1 MALHPAPSVLVK
13 DVLIYN
19 GLGQPESELQD
30 ILVLGGH
37 ISAIGTGLTEPE
49 GAIIIEGK
57 GAAVIP
63 GLFDM
68 LANCGE
74 PRHEHLETF
83 SSLSDTALAGGF
95 TGIAMAPNADSAADS
110 QDYNDFVRH
119 KGSQYGCDIYPFA
132 AISQQQKGQKLA
144 DLIDLQHAGAVGYFD
159 GSAPIQN
166 TDLMVKA
173 LQYAR
178 HTGLMVINR
187 PEDHCLAQF
196 GQMHEGLTSTLL
208 GLKAIPSLAEVM
220 MVKRDLDLLRHVGG
234 RLHLSCLSTAEAV
247 DLVRAAKAE
256 GLAVSASVSVAQLLF
271 TDEDLTNLDS
281 NLKAEP
287 PFRSEADKSALLA
300 GLKDGTIDVIVTNH
314 TPLDI
319 ESKRLEFD
327 MASPGIIMLQTA
339 LPALLTAYPDQ
350 DLGFWLPKLG
360 HNARALLS
368 LAQPR
373 ISVGQVAQFV
383 VIDPDQA
390 FEFSAKVNKSKSAN
404 TPFFNKKLKGRILA
418 SVHHKISIY

>member
-1 MALHPAPSVLVK
+1 
-13 DVLIYN
+13 
-19 GLGQPESELQD
+19 
-30 ILVLGGH
+30 
-37 ISAIGTGLTEPE
+37 
-49 GAIIIEGK
+49 
-57 GAAVIP
+57 
-63 GLFDM
+63 
-68 LANCGE
+68 
-74 PRHEHLETF
+74 
-83 SSLSDTALAGGF
+83 
-95 TGIAMAPNADSAADS
+95 
-110 QDYNDFVRH
+110 
-119 KGSQYGCDIYPFA
+119 
-132 AISQQQKGQKLA
+132 
-144 DLIDLQHAGAVGYFD
+144 
-159 GSAPIQN
+159 
-166 TDLMVKA
+166 MVKA

>member
-1 MALHPAPSVLVK
+1 MAFHPAASVLVK

-30 ILVLGGH
+30 ILVLDGL
-37 ISAIGTGLTEPE
+37 ISAIGTGLTVPE
-49 GAIIIEGK
+49 GITVIEGK
-57 GAAVIP
+57 GAAAIP

-68 LANCGE
+68 LASCGE
-74 PRHEHLETF
+74 PGHEHLDTF
-83 SSLSDTALAGGF
+83 SSLTNAALAGGF
-95 TGIAMAPNADSAADS
+95 TGIAISPNAGAAADT
-110 QDYNDFVRH
+110 QDYVHFVRH
-119 KGSQYGCDIYPFA
+119 KGSQYGCDLFPYA

-144 DLIDLQHAGAVGYFD
+144 DLIDLQQAGAIGYYD
-159 GSAPIQN
+159 GSAPIHN

-173 LQYAR
+173 LQYAQ

-187 PEDHCLAQF
+187 PEDHWLAQF
-196 GQMHEGLTSTLL
+196 GQMHEGFTSTLL

-247 DLVRAAKAE
+247 NLVRAGKAE

-271 TDEDLTNLDS
+271 TDQDLGDLNS

-287 PFRSEADKSALLA
+287 PFRSEADKTALLA
-300 GLKDGTIDVIVTNH
+300 GLKDGTIDVVVTNH

-327 MASPGIIMLQTA
+327 MASPGMIMLQTA
-339 LPALLTAYPDQ
+339 LPALLTAYPD
-350 DLGFWLPKLG
+350 LNLEFWIPKLG
-360 HNARALLS
+360 HNARALLL
-368 LAQPR
+368 LAQPN
-373 ISVGQVAQFV
+373 ISVGEVAQFI
-383 VIDPDQA
+383 VIDPDQT

-404 TPFFNKKLKGRILA
+404 TPLFNKKLKGRILA
-418 SVHHKISIY
+418 SAYHKISIY